1 MSEDQAAPGTL
12 SDEDIRTIGG
22 ETPKATSRDT
32 DSTDPDTDGVD
43 TTDTDGVDTTDTDG
57 VDTTDTDGV
66 DTTDTDGVD
75 TTDTDSKDN

>member
-1 MSEDQAAPGTL
+1 MTEDAPAPGTL
-12 SDEDIRTIGG
+12 SDDEIRTVGADV
-22 ETPKATSRDT
+22 PKATSRDT

-66 DTTDTDGVD
+66 DTS
-75 TTDTDSKDN
+75 DTDSQDS

>member
-1 MSEDQAAPGTL
+1 MTEDERNPGTL
-12 SDEDIRTIGG
+12 TDEDIQTVGAD
-22 ETPKATSRDT
+22 TPAATTRDT

-75 TTDTDSKDN
+75 TTDTDSQDA

>member
-1 MSEDQAAPGTL
+1 MTEDERTPGAL
-12 SDEDIRTIGG
+12 SDEDIRTVDA
-22 ETPKATSRDT
+22 ERPAATTRDS

-43 TTDTDGVDTTDTDG
+43 STDTDG

-75 TTDTDSKDN
+75 TTDTDSQDA